1 MFVVGQLYSC
11 YCSLSL
17 SLSNTTPPP
26 PTQLQP
32 LLIDGFKFDLRIYTL
47 VTSVDPLRIFVYNEG
62 LARFAT
68 NKYMPPALGNSNN
81 VFMHLTNYCLNR
93 RNSNYNAGHGNEGGS
108 KRKLREYNKWLAD
121 HDYSVSE
128 FWAAVDDAIIKTVIS
143 AWPVLK
149 HNYHLCFPKH
159 DQIQACFQLLGFDI
173 LVDWK
178 LKPYILEVN
187 HTPSLLSDETVDVEV
202 KRPLIRDTLN
212 LLSTPLVDKEEII
225 REDRMIQRDRLL
237 RQQGRRRVQN
247 QNPNLQS
254 ASNSHLSNGRLKQAC
269 SISALAQQIA
279 WEESHLGNY
288 RRVMPPTDSEKVN
301 YYCKFYDQVKQP
313 TNMFRHTEASKSRMK
328 VNLEQMQ
335 QKTLQEKLE
344 QEKQL
349 QQRYLQERQE
359 KLQKKAFE
367 LDAKPTFSSLRR
379 HRCTALVM
387 QDLKRKG
394 MQFFS
399 RDANDKSSN
408 NWNVSTGSKSQLSS
422 AKASYPRLSLKQQMN
437 LAKTRRN
444 RQRRHLR
451 HNARRARCIEW
462 ESRAD
467 AEFLEKFGMKSTASE
482 RLQGGSSQLQI
493 KPSSSKKIQSVKP
506 IRKLLVKTKKMMARK
521 ELESSATE
529 LMVKPNS
536 VASFP
541 KRRAKTRPKK
551 STSKSNW
558 LPQPIS
564 PEEQQWQ
571 QDWRKQRTEDL
582 NHWQLKEMVK

>member
-1 MFVVGQLYSC
+1 M
-11 YCSLSL
+11 
-17 SLSNTTPPP
+17 
-26 PTQLQP
+26 QP

-93 RNSNYNAGHGNEGGS
+93 RNSNYNVGHGNEGGS

-121 HDYSVSE
+121 HDYSVTE
-128 FWAAVDDAIIKTVIS
+128 FWAAVDDAIIKTIIS

-225 REDRMIQRDRLL
+225 RQDRMIQRDRLL
-237 RQQGRRRVQN
+237 RQQGRRRVPN
-247 QNPNLQS
+247 QNPNLQCN
-254 ASNSHLSNGRLKQAC
+254 SNSQFSNGRLKQAC
-269 SISALAQQIA
+269 SISTLAQQIA

-313 TNMFRHTEASKSRMK
+313 TNMFRETEASKSRMK
-328 VNLEQMQ
+328 LNLEHIQ

-349 QQRYLQERQE
+349 QLRYLQERQE
-359 KLQKKAFE
+359 MLQKKAYE

-399 RDANDKSSN
+399 RDAKTDEMSIN
-408 NWNVSTGSKSQLSS
+408 NWKLSTDSKSVLSS
-422 AKASYPRLSLKQQMN
+422 SRKASVPRLSLKQQMN
-437 LAKTRRN
+437 LAKTQRN

-451 HNARRARCIEW
+451 MNARRARCLEW

-467 AEFLEKFGMKSTASE
+467 AKFLKKCGMKSTDSD
-482 RLQGGSSQLQI
+482 RLLGGSSRQQLV
-493 KPSSSKKIQSVKP
+493 KPSSSKKLQMAKP
-506 IRKLLVKTKKMMARK
+506 IRKLKTKTKKMLARRDIG
-521 ELESSATE
+521 SSSSE
-529 LMVKPNS
+529 HFRKPNS

-541 KRRAKTRPKK
+541 KHRPKPRVK
-551 STSKSNW
+551 SSSNW

-564 PEEQQWQ
+564 PEEQKWQ
-571 QDWRKQRTEDL
+571 HDWRKQRAEDL
-582 NHWQLKEMVK
+582 NHWQLKEMVRKSLLTM